1 MMSLDARA
9 KFARVPHAV
18 VVAPARMVRLAAV
31 VGTIVDVLVG
41 VLAMVNRAT
50 S

>member
-9 KFARVPHAV
+9 KFARVPHAI
-18 VVAPARMVRLAAV
+18 VAAPGRMVRLAAA
-31 VGTIVDVLVG
+31 VGAIVDVLVG
-41 VLAMVNRAT
+41 VLATVKRAI